1 MVEDSELV
9 DGDGRKFTVARKL
22 ADAGLPIYVYE
33 QNDMEQLVSEETD
46 AVKAA
51 MADSA
56 VGRGAEHDDQ
66 AGTDIQ
72 TDQSSLEATI
82 AAGRLADAAK
92 NVQCK
97 CVHGT
102 CQQGRATCASCESGW
117 KGDYCDVPRSDS
129 QTHVNKNR
137 KKDYTRDG
145 LYRPMQI
152 QDQRLTGAAT
162 EKPQTP
168 SAMDSESTGSR
179 AQERSSN
186 RYRAK

>member
-1 MVEDSELV
+1 MEDSELV
-9 DGDGRKFTVARKL
+9 DSDGRKFTVARKL

-51 MADSA
+51 MAGSA

-72 TDQSSLEATI
+72 TDQTQLEAAA
-82 AAGRLADAAK
+82 AAGRLAGAEQD
-92 NVQCK
+92 VQCR

-102 CQQGRATCASCESGW
+102 CRKGQAACASCEPGW

-129 QTHVNKNR
+129 QAHVNKNG
-137 KKDYTRDG
+137 KKDFTRDG
-145 LYRPMQI
+145 LYRPM
-152 QDQRLTGAAT
+152 
-162 EKPQTP
+162 
-168 SAMDSESTGSR
+168 
-179 AQERSSN
+179 
-186 RYRAK
+186 